1 MNYSDE
7 TKKCTPQS
15 AASNAPQ
22 RVAEDTGAVVSSTA
36 TLLGLL

>member
-15 AASNAPQ
+15 ASSDAPQ
-22 RVAEDTGAVVSSTA
+22 NSEEDDSAEITSTA
-36 TLLGLL
+36 ALLGLL